1 MRDKAQSSALPLTS
15 SAIPHNNKAALIVA
29 GLFLVM
35 AVTIASSFDT
45 LGVFLLPL
53 SKQFGWSRTQVSL
66 IATVLQL
73 SSAVAMPLVG
83 LIIDRVDAKRVMF
96 CGVIALGLALL
107 AASRANSLAEM
118 LAVYVVIGLANAASS
133 IVPGAL
139 IISRWFDGRRGTA
152 MGIVFSGFAVGEM
165 IGNLTAGN
173 VVPRYGWRAGYVV
186 LAIVTLAILVPV
198 VLFMIQS
205 SPDKPTEEVSRLQP
219 ATVIR
224 SPRGYLSAVLMI
236 AGAYFVYGVVMSVPI
251 VHGVPYLIGL
261 GYCPSMASTLW
272 GIMLG
277 ASLFG
282 RGLAGALVDR
292 IGARVTMVV
301 SFAAIAVMIVL
312 LLYAAHVWV
321 LVVFMAGL
329 ALLGFGPPLITP
341 LLQGEILGLERFGV
355 LNGIINSV
363 GSLGYAV
370 GPLLAGRAFD
380 LSGNYTTSIKAA
392 AAAALLGI
400 VFTIC
405 VKSPRAL
412 QAAMA

>member
-1 MRDKAQSSALPLTS
+1 MSHHSHR
-15 SAIPHNNKAALIVA
+15 AALIVA
-29 GLFLVM
+29 GLFIVM

-66 IATVLQL
+66 IATALQL
-73 SSAVAMPLVG
+73 SSAAAMPLVG
-83 LIIDRVDAKRVMF
+83 LIIDRVDAKRVML
-96 CGVIALGLALL
+96 CGVIALGFALL
-107 AASRANSLAEM
+107 AASRANSLPQM
-118 LAVYVVIGLANAASS
+118 LAAYAVIGLASAASS

-139 IISRWFDGRRGTA
+139 IISRWFDARRGTA

-165 IGNLTAGN
+165 LGNLTAGN

-198 VLFMIQS
+198 VLLMIHS
-205 SPDKPTEEVSRLQP
+205 SPEKPSAQASQVAGATE
-219 ATVIR
+219 IR
-224 SPRGYLSAVLMI
+224 RGRVRVRAFLKI
-236 AGAYFVYGVVMSVPI
+236 AGAYFVYAVVMSVPI

-261 GYCPSMASTLW
+261 GYRPNVASTLW

-277 ASLFG
+277 ASFFG
-282 RGLAGALVDR
+282 RSLTGLLVDW
-292 IGARVTMVV
+292 IGARVAMVV
-301 SFAAIAVMIVL
+301 SFAAIAFTIVL

-321 LVVFMAGL
+321 LVAFMAGL

-341 LLQGEILGLERFGV
+341 VLQGQVLGLERFGV
-355 LNGIINSV
+355 LNGIINSA

-380 LSGNYTTSIKAA
+380 LTGSYAISIKAA
-392 AAAALLGI
+392 AATALLGI
-400 VFTIC
+400 VLTIL
-405 VKSPRAL
+405 VSSPRTSQPAME
-412 QAAMA
+412 AAMDLARPRT